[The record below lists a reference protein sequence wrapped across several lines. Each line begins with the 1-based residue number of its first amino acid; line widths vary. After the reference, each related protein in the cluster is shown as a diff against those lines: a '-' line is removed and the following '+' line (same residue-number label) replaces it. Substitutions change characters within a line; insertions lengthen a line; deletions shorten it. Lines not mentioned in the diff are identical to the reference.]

1 MSTPGVGPQGKSA
14 RKARQPVAE
23 TYPQV
28 FQPTT
33 SYEQVVPYN
42 QAGPPA
48 GWHPDP
54 QSPGI
59 MRYWDGWQW
68 TEHRSA
74 VTPQATAVV
83 YNNVQVRG
91 GGDGGR
97 ILLHIVLIFLTCG
110 IWIPFAIII
119 EIINAASK

>member
-1 MSTPGVGPQGKSA
+1 MSSNQGD
-14 RKARQPVAE
+14 ARQPASE

-28 FQPTT
+28 FQPAGN
-33 SYEQVVPYN
+33 YEQVVPYV

-54 QSPGI
+54 HSPGI
-59 MRYWDGWQW
+59 LRYWDGWQW

-83 YNNVQVRG
+83 YNNVRVSG

-97 ILLHIVLIFLTCG
+97 ILLHLVLIFLTCG

>member
-1 MSTPGVGPQGKSA
+1 MSSNQGDAWPSTSEA
-14 RKARQPVAE
+14 
-23 TYPQV
+23 YPQV
-28 FQPTT
+28 FRPAGNF
-33 SYEQVVPYN
+33 EQVVPYV
-42 QAGPPA
+42 QTGPPA

-54 QSPGI
+54 HSPGI

-68 TEHRSA
+68 TEHRAA

-83 YNNVQVRG
+83 YNNVKVS

-110 IWIPFAIII
+110 IWIPFAII
-119 EIINAASK
+119 NAASK

>member
-1 MSTPGVGPQGKSA
+1 MSSNQGDA
-14 RKARQPVAE
+14 RPPAAE

-28 FQPTT
+28 LQPA
-33 SYEQVVPYN
+33 SYEQVMPYT
-42 QAGPPA
+42 QSAPPA

-54 QSPGI
+54 HSPGI
-59 MRYWDGWQW
+59 LRYWDGWQW

-97 ILLHIVLIFLTCG
+97 ILLHLVLIFLTCG

-119 EIINAASK
+119 EIAYAVSK

>member
-1 MSTPGVGPQGKSA
+1 MSSNQGD
-14 RKARQPVAE
+14 ARQPASE
-23 TYPQV
+23 AFPQV
-28 FQPTT
+28 FQPVGN
-33 SYEQVVPYN
+33 YDQVVPYV
-42 QAGPPA
+42 QTGPPA

-54 QSPGI
+54 HSPGI
-59 MRYWDGWQW
+59 LRYWDGWQW

-83 YNNVQVRG
+83 YNNVRVSG

-110 IWIPFAIII
+110 IWLPIAIII